1 MGRKVVQIGY
11 LIGADKE
18 VLDKVDHIIEE
29 LKNRGV
35 LSKLAVIIQYVSKD
49 LRLYIIDFDTAWYL
63 PQTFHQDIHNAGIDS
78 YVTPVFRVDYRVESE
93 YNMAV
98 DVDST
103 CVVHVKDGYYANY
116 LAPYRIIGV
125 SGVDMI

>member
-1 MGRKVVQIGY
+1 MSRKVVQIGY

-18 VLDKVDHIIEE
+18 VLDRVGHIIEE

-35 LSKLAVIIQYVSKD
+35 LNKLAVSVQYVSKD

-63 PQTFHQDIHNAGIDS
+63 PRTFHQDIRNAGLDA
-78 YVTPVFRVDYRVESE
+78 YVTTVFRVDYKVESG
-93 YNMAV
+93 YNFAV

-103 CVVHVKDGYYANY
+103 CVVHAKDGYHAKYA
-116 LAPYRIIGV
+116 APYRVIGAV
-125 SGVDMI
+125 GIDEI

>member
-35 LSKLAVIIQYVSKD
+35 LNKLAVMTQYVSKD

-63 PQTFHQDIHNAGIDS
+63 PRTFHQDIHNAGIGS
-78 YVTPVFRVDYRVESE
+78 YVTTVFRVDYRVESG
-93 YNMAV
+93 YNFAV
-98 DVDST
+98 DADST
-103 CVVHVKDGYYANY
+103 CVVHAKDGYYANY
-116 LAPYRIIGV
+116 LAPYHIIGA
-125 SGVDMI
+125 SGVDEI